1 MDVVRLITM
10 VIIVFVVVFA
20 GALFLATSRLEKEI
34 QDEIEGNSKG
44 DHEIRGL

>member
-1 MDVVRLITM
+1 MDLVGVITM

-34 QDEIEGNSKG
+34 QDEINGKGN
-44 DHEIRGL
+44 HEIRGL